1 MFYLSK
7 PSISIENNIIMNSRL
22 HRITQYYLTSI
33 LENEQA
39 IQNLKKEIPNF
50 DTIFIQVCTYICY
63 IIIYCETIRREFI
76 KLYF

>member
-1 MFYLSK
+1 
-7 PSISIENNIIMNSRL
+7 MNSRL

-50 DTIFIQVCTYICY
+50 DTIFIQVCTLHLLHYY
-63 IIIYCETIRREFI
+63 M
-76 KLYF
+76 L